1 MFGKRRARPPATP
14 ASPARSAD
22 PAIPEPALTDEQR
35 RQELHARSDP
45 IPTRPVRTVLIDVA
59 TDQQRGFWDAP
70 LWLPIGG
77 VLEGGDDL
85 WEIVSV
91 RLRLPTASP
100 EEGLRP
106 VLYLYA
112 RKAEA

>member
-1 MFGKRRARPPATP
+1 MFGRKPRKPPAPAPAPGATP
-14 ASPARSAD
+14 
-22 PAIPEPALTDEQR
+22 LTEEEQR
-35 RQELHARSDP
+35 QEFHARSEP

-59 TDQQRGFWDAP
+59 TDRQRGFWDAP
-70 LWLPIGG
+70 LWMPVGG
-77 VLEGGDDL
+77 VLEGGPDL

-100 EEGLRP
+100 DEGVRP

>member
-1 MFGKRRARPPATP
+1 MFGRHRRPRSSPQAAPPDAP
-14 ASPARSAD
+14 P
-22 PAIPEPALTDEQR
+22 PGLTDDDR
-35 RQELHARSDP
+35 RQEFHMRSEP
-45 IPTRPVRTVLIDVA
+45 IPARPVRTVLVDVA
-59 TDQQRGFWDAP
+59 SDQQLGFWDAP
-70 LWLPIGG
+70 LWVPIGG
-77 VLEGGDDL
+77 VIEGGADL

-100 EEGLRP
+100 AEAVRP

>member
-1 MFGKRRARPPATP
+1 MFGRRRPRPPRPGASDVTP
-14 ASPARSAD
+14 TPTVV
-22 PAIPEPALTDEQR
+22 PTDEQQR
-35 RQELHARSDP
+35 HEIHSRSEP

-70 LWLPIGG
+70 LWVPVGG
-77 VLEGGDDL
+77 VVEGGADL

-100 EEGLRP
+100 DEGVRP

>member
-1 MFGKRRARPPATP
+1 MFGRRRARPPAPAPAAPSATP
-14 ASPARSAD
+14 
-22 PAIPEPALTDEQR
+22 LTAEQQ
-35 RQELHARSDP
+35 RQEFHARSEP
-45 IPTRPVRTVLIDVA
+45 IPTRPVRTVLVDVA
-59 TDQQRGFWDAP
+59 TDQQLGFWDAP
-70 LWLPIGG
+70 LWLPVGG
-77 VLEGGDDL
+77 LLEGGTDL

-100 EEGLRP
+100 SEGVRP

>member
-1 MFGKRRARPPATP
+1 MFGKRRARPVPP
-14 ASPARSAD
+14 V
-22 PAIPEPALTDEQR
+22 PEMPSSGLTDEQR
-35 RQELHARSDP
+35 RQEFHSRSDP
-45 IPTRPVRTVLIDVA
+45 IPTRPVRTVLVDVA

-70 LWLPIGG
+70 LWMPVGG
-77 VLEGGDDL
+77 VIEGGDDL

-91 RLRLPTASP
+91 RLRMPTASP
-100 EEGLRP
+100 EEGVRP

>member
-1 MFGKRRARPPATP
+1 MFGKRRPRPSSPSSEVV
-14 ASPARSAD
+14 SPA
-22 PAIPEPALTDEQR
+22 ALTEEQQ
-35 RQELHARSDP
+35 RQEFHARSEP

-59 TDQQRGFWDAP
+59 TDKQRGFWDAP

-77 VLEGGDDL
+77 VIEGGDDL

-91 RLRLPTASP
+91 RLRIPTASP
-100 EEGLRP
+100 HESRA

>member
-1 MFGKRRARPPATP
+1 MFGRRPRPRPSATAP
-14 ASPARSAD
+14 NAASVPPTPLTAEQQRHEFHSRS
-22 PAIPEPALTDEQR
+22 E
-35 RQELHARSDP
+35 P
-45 IPTRPVRTVLIDVA
+45 IPTRPVRTVLIDVT
-59 TDQQRGFWDAP
+59 TDTQRGFWDSP
-70 LWLPIGG
+70 LWMPVGG
-77 VLEGGDDL
+77 VIEGGEDL

>member
-1 MFGKRRARPPATP
+1 MFGRRPRPARPPSAPVPSTP
-14 ASPARSAD
+14 VPSTPLTEEQQRHEFHSRS
-22 PAIPEPALTDEQR
+22 E
-35 RQELHARSDP
+35 P
-45 IPTRPVRTVLIDVA
+45 IPTRPVRTVLIDVG
-59 TDQQRGFWDAP
+59 TDVQRGFWDAP
-70 LWLPIGG
+70 LWMPIGG

-100 EEGLRP
+100 EEGMRP

>member
-1 MFGKRRARPPATP
+1 MFGKRRPRPEQPSSSSDSLP
-14 ASPARSAD
+14 SSS
-22 PAIPEPALTDEQR
+22 LSDEQQ
-35 RQELHARSDP
+35 RQEFHSRSEP
-45 IPTRPVRTVLIDVA
+45 IPTRPVRTVLVDVA

-70 LWLPIGG
+70 LWLPVGG
-77 VLEGGDDL
+77 VLEGGTDL

-91 RLRLPTASP
+91 RLRMPTAGP
-100 EEGLRP
+100 EEGVRP

>member
-1 MFGKRRARPPATP
+1 MFGKRRVRPSQPTPGPAP
-14 ASPARSAD
+14 G
-22 PAIPEPALTDEQR
+22 EPTVGLTAEQQ
-35 RQELHARSDP
+35 RQEFHARSEP

-70 LWLPIGG
+70 LWMPIGG
-77 VLEGGDDL
+77 VIEGGDDL

-91 RLRLPTASP
+91 RLRIPTASP
-100 EEGLRP
+100 HESRA

>member
-1 MFGKRRARPPATP
+1 MFGRRPRPRPSEIAAGAGSVPPTP
-14 ASPARSAD
+14 
-22 PAIPEPALTDEQR
+22 LTAEQQR
-35 RQELHARSDP
+35 NEFHSRSDP
-45 IPTRPVRTVLIDVA
+45 ISTRPVRTVLVDVT
-59 TDQQRGFWDAP
+59 TDTQLGFWDAP
-70 LWLPIGG
+70 LWVPIGG
-77 VLEGGDDL
+77 VVEGGDDL

-100 EEGLRP
+100 EEGIRP

>member
-1 MFGKRRARPPATP
+1 MTAEQQRHEAQ
-14 ASPARSAD
+14 ARS
-22 PAIPEPALTDEQR
+22 E
-35 RQELHARSDP
+35 P
-45 IPTRPVRTVLIDVA
+45 IPTRPVRTVLVDVA

-77 VLEGGDDL
+77 VLEGGPDL

-100 EEGLRP
+100 EEGVRA
-106 VLYLYA
+106 VLYLYG
-112 RKAEA
+112 RRAEA

>member
-1 MFGKRRARPPATP
+1 MFGRKPRKPAMGAAPGPAEASAPVTP
-14 ASPARSAD
+14 
-22 PAIPEPALTDEQR
+22 LTEEQR
-35 RQELHARSDP
+35 RQELHARSEP
-45 IPTRPVRTVLIDVA
+45 IPTRPVRTVLVDVA
-59 TDQQRGFWDAP
+59 TDRQRGFWDAP
-70 LWLPIGG
+70 LWMPIGG

-100 EEGLRP
+100 EEGVRP

-112 RKAEA
+112 RKA

>member
-1 MFGKRRARPPATP
+1 MARFGKRRPRPEQ
-14 ASPARSAD
+14 S
-22 PAIPEPALTDEQR
+22 EPAVPPSPLTEEQQ
-35 RQELHARSDP
+35 RQEFHSRSEP
-45 IPTRPVRTVLIDVA
+45 IPTRPVRTVLVDVA

-77 VLEGGDDL
+77 VVEGGDDL

-91 RLRLPTASP
+91 RLRMPTASP
-100 EEGLRP
+100 TEPVRP

>member
-1 MFGKRRARPPATP
+1 MFGRHRRPRSARSTP
-14 ASPARSAD
+14 AAPAAPAVPPTTPTDDERQQEFHMRS
-22 PAIPEPALTDEQR
+22 E
-35 RQELHARSDP
+35 P
-45 IPTRPVRTVLIDVA
+45 IPTRPVRTVLVDVA
-59 TDQQRGFWDAP
+59 SDRPLGFWDAP
-70 LWLPIGG
+70 LWMPVGG
-77 VLEGGDDL
+77 VVEGGADL

-100 EEGLRP
+100 DEGVRP

>member
-1 MFGKRRARPPATP
+1 MFGKRRERSSSSP
-14 ASPARSAD
+14 ASPSV
-22 PAIPEPALTDEQR
+22 PPTPLTEEQR
-35 RQELHARSDP
+35 RQEFHSRSDP
-45 IPTRPVRTVLIDVA
+45 IPTRPIRTVLVDVA

-77 VLEGGDDL
+77 VLEGGPDL

-100 EEGLRP
+100 EEGVRP

>member
-1 MFGKRRARPPATP
+1 MFGKRRSRPAPPPAAMP
-14 ASPARSAD
+14 VG
-22 PAIPEPALTDEQR
+22 LTDDQQ
-35 RQELHARSDP
+35 RQELHARSEP
-45 IPTRPVRTVLIDVA
+45 IPTRPIRTVLIDVA

-100 EEGLRP
+100 HEGLRA

-112 RKAEA
+112 RKAQA

>member
-1 MFGKRRARPPATP
+1 MFGKRKPKPPTAATP
-14 ASPARSAD
+14 PGAPA
-22 PAIPEPALTDEQR
+22 PAPVHPLTEEQQ
-35 RQELHARSDP
+35 RQEFHSRSEP

-85 WEIVSV
+85 WEVVSV

-100 EEGLRP
+100 EEGVRA

>member
-1 MFGKRRARPPATP
+1 MARFGKRRPRPAPPVPAATP
-14 ASPARSAD
+14 RS
-22 PAIPEPALTDEQR
+22 LTEEQQ
-35 RQELHARSDP
+35 RQELHSRSEP
-45 IPTRPVRTVLIDVA
+45 IPTRPVRTVLVDVA

-70 LWLPIGG
+70 LWLPVGG
-77 VLEGGDDL
+77 VIEGGDDL

-91 RLRLPTASP
+91 RLRMPTASP
-100 EEGLRP
+100 EEGVRP

>member
-1 MFGKRRARPPATP
+1 MARRFWPGARREIPVPPVPQPTHELEADAEQRRAR
-14 ASPARSAD
+14 
-22 PAIPEPALTDEQR
+22 
-35 RQELHARSDP
+35 HAESDP
-45 IPTRPVRTVLIDVA
+45 IPTLPIRTVLVDLA
-59 TDQQRGFWDAP
+59 TELECGFWDAP

-91 RLRLPTASP
+91 RLVLPLAAP
-100 EEGLRP
+100 GAARRP

-112 RKAEA
+112 RRAQP

>member
-1 MFGKRRARPPATP
+1 MFGKRRARSAPTPTPSPSTAAPPAGF
-14 ASPARSAD
+14 
-22 PAIPEPALTDEQR
+22 TDEQQR
-35 RQELHARSDP
+35 HEFHARSEP
-45 IPTRPVRTVLIDVA
+45 IATRPVRTVFVDVA
-59 TDQQRGFWDAP
+59 TDGQLGFWDAP
-70 LWLPIGG
+70 LWLPIGS

-100 EEGLRP
+100 DGAVRP

>member
-1 MFGKRRARPPATP
+1 MPVG
-14 ASPARSAD
+14 
-22 PAIPEPALTDEQR
+22 LTDDQQ
-35 RQELHARSDP
+35 RQELHARSEP
-45 IPTRPVRTVLIDVA
+45 IPTRPIRTVLIDVA

-100 EEGLRP
+100 HEGLRA

-112 RKAEA
+112 RKAQA

>member
-1 MFGKRRARPPATP
+1 MFGKRRVRPSQPTAGQP
-14 ASPARSAD
+14 VDSPAG
-22 PAIPEPALTDEQR
+22 LTEER
-35 RQELHARSDP
+35 MRQEFHALSEP

-77 VLEGGDDL
+77 VIEGGDDL

-91 RLRLPTASP
+91 RLRIPTASP
-100 EEGLRP
+100 HESRV